1 MSDLH
6 GSYHVN
12 TWPACRSW
20 FDDRTPRNPQEV
32 LHKRKA
38 GNRDGSGNGTS
49 VNQSIPS
56 TGLLSFH
63 VHSQDPNTNS
73 LHCLPDSSENLVFNQ
88 TVSPT

>member
-12 TWPACRSW
+12 TRPTCRSW

-63 VHSQDPNTNS
+63 VHSQDPNTINS
-73 LHCLPDSSENLVFNQ
+73 LPDSSENLVFNQ
-88 TVSPT
+88 TVSPI